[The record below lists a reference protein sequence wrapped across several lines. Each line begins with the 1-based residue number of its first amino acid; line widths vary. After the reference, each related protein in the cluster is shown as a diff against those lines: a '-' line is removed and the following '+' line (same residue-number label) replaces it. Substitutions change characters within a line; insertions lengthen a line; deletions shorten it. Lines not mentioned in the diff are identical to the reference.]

1 LANIKKFASILIHVA
16 ILVGIILAIFG
27 NKIQGRLGQ
36 IGLTFVLEQL
46 DTLAGK
52 EGPGAGSFQHRL
64 VAWSAV
70 IEEVLSE
77 PLRPLFGVG
86 LGPDLF
92 QGFTVGP
99 DILVRKPHNDFLEI
113 WARLGV
119 VGLIPWLCIL
129 VILGWE
135 ALKGA
140 RRNPRQSWILALQIT
155 LWITSFGQ
163 PAMGFAYIVVP
174 WAGLTGLWVGA
185 QLRKKV

>member
-1 LANIKKFASILIHVA
+1 
-16 ILVGIILAIFG
+16 
-27 NKIQGRLGQ
+27 
-36 IGLTFVLEQL
+36 
-46 DTLAGK
+46 
-52 EGPGAGSFQHRL
+52 
-64 VAWSAV
+64 V

-77 PLRPLFGVG
+77 PLGPLFGVG

-92 QGFTVGP
+92 QGFTLGP

-129 VILGWE
+129 VISGWE

-155 LWITSFGQ
+155 LWIKSLSE

-174 WAGLTGLWVGA
+174 WAGLTGLWIGT
-185 QLRKKV
+185 QLRKKVTRV